1 MPCQIAKGI
10 CCQQCMVAAVLPGFG
25 GMCRGHQRDRAM
37 ILLTAP
43 TKPHPLDRGTACAQ
57 VPRRRQ
63 AQTSISVVHGH
74 KPDGS
79 GLLNMLLSLFG
90 WRSQQRNKVS
100 VDCSTLATLKQGLK
114 CSLLLRL
121 VFPGGK
127 LRHTAVEQ
135 FLRILQDLTEGKLS

>member
-1 MPCQIAKGI
+1 MHGACS
-10 CCQQCMVAAVLPGFG
+10 AAWFWWDVQGTSAGSCHHPA
-25 GMCRGHQRDRAM
+25 H
-37 ILLTAP
+37 TTP
-43 TKPHPLDRGTACAQ
+43 KPHPLARSTACAQ
-57 VPRRRQ
+57 VPRSRQ

-100 VDCSTLATLKQGLK
+100 VDCSTLAALKQGLK

-127 LRHTAVEQ
+127 LRHTAVGQ
-135 FLRILQDLTEGKLS
+135 LPRILQDLTEGKLS